1 MVEDNSERILRDL
14 RQRVRTGR
22 PGERLPSVRDLVAAH
37 RASPLTVQR
46 VVTALAAEG
55 LVEPRPGQGTFVAA
69 RPPAAEPPADL
80 SWQSVALGPRPTGA
94 DDVRALLA
102 QPPPGAIALS
112 GGYPEAPL
120 QPLALAAA
128 ALARASRRP
137 ASWDRGAPEGRE
149 DLRAWFARAVG
160 GGLGAHDVIIT
171 PGAQP
176 ALATA
181 FRALTTPGEPVV
193 VESPT
198 YVGALA
204 AARAAHVELVAVPSD
219 TEGLRPDLLDQ
230 ALTQTGA
237 RLVYAQPL
245 YANPHGGVLSPERRQ
260 EVHRLLA
267 RHHAFLVEDD
277 WARDLSIDGDPPR
290 PLASDDPEGHVVYVR
305 SLTKCVAPGLRVAA
319 LAARG
324 AAAVRLREARV
335 VDDLFVSGPLQEAA
349 VEIVSSPS
357 WPRHLR
363 QLRTELGRRRDALA
377 AALARHLPQ
386 LGPAHLPR
394 GGLHLWVRLPDGLDD
409 VTLAAAA
416 PAHGV
421 VVYPGR
427 PLHPAE
433 APGPFVRLTFAAA
446 PLDALDEGVRRLAE
460 AVRASV

>member
-1 MVEDNSERILRDL
+1 M
-14 RQRVRTGR
+14 
-22 PGERLPSVRDLVAAH
+22 PGERLPSVRELVAAY

-69 RPPAAEPPADL
+69 RPPAPDLPADL
-80 SWQSVALGPRPTGA
+80 SWQSVALGPRSTGA
-94 DDVRALLA
+94 GDVRALLT
-102 QPPPGAIALS
+102 QPPPGTIALS
-112 GGYPEAPL
+112 GGYPEPAL
-120 QPLALAAA
+120 QPLALAGA
-128 ALARASRRP
+128 ALARAARRP

-160 GGLGAHDVIIT
+160 AGLGAHDVVIT

-181 FRALTTPGEPVV
+181 FRALTTPGQPVI

-219 TEGLRPDLLDQ
+219 ADGLRPDLLEQ
-230 ALTQTGA
+230 ALAQTGA

-245 YANPHGGVLSPERRQ
+245 YANPHGAVLSPERRA

-267 RHHAFLVEDD
+267 RHRAFLVEDD
-277 WARDLSIDGDPPR
+277 WARDLAIDGDAPR
-290 PLASDDPEGHVVYVR
+290 PLAADDPEGHVVYVR

-324 AAAVRLREARV
+324 AAGARLREARV

-363 QLRTELGRRRDALA
+363 HLRAELGRRRDALA
-377 AALARHLPQ
+377 AALDRHLPQ
-386 LGPAHLPR
+386 LVPARLPP

-409 VTLAAAA
+409 MALAAAA

-433 APGPFVRLTFAAA
+433 APGSFLRLTFAAA
-446 PLDALDEGVRRLAE
+446 PLAALDEGARRLGD
-460 AVRASV
+460 AVRAVS